1 MSQEDLD
8 RDNDA
13 ALQDDNMD
21 DIDMGRQEQ
30 SSLHTDLDEEDDL
43 KAM

>member
-30 SSLHTDLDEEDDL
+30 PSLHTDLDEEDDL